1 MSLILASGS
10 PRRAL
15 LLSAAGIAF
24 AVRVPGVDESG
35 IDGEPAADY
44 VLRIAEKKARSIP
57 TATGEVAL
65 GADTVVVVDG
75 ATLGKPADAD
85 DAVSMLERLA
95 GRTHAVLTGWTLIGD
110 GVERFGV
117 EETFVT
123 FHPHTNEELQ
133 EHVARVR
140 PFDKAGAYALQ
151 EDDGW
156 LVASVKGSRSN
167 VMGLPL
173 RPVVEALSELGIK
186 RSTDEGRPEHL

>member
-1 MSLILASGS
+1 
-10 PRRAL
+10 L
-15 LLSAAGIAF
+15 LLSAAGITF

-35 IDGEPAADY
+35 LDGEPAADY
-44 VLRIAEKKARSIP
+44 VLRIAEKKARAIP

-75 ATLGKPADAD
+75 ATLGKPADAV

-110 GVERFGV
+110 VGERFGV

-123 FHPHTNEELQ
+123 MRSHTNEELQ

-156 LVASVKGSRSN
+156 LVANVKGSRSN

-173 RPVVEALSELGIK
+173 RPVIEALSELGIE
-186 RSTDEGRPEHL
+186 RSSDESRPEHFDEV